1 MIECLSAPNDEF
13 LKEEKARNDDARA
26 RMSKILD
33 DHFSALHEKK
43 EITAVPEE
51 HKDTLDEIK
60 ASIGAAS
67 TAVIPFERVPFL
79 NGKVINFLIVCH
91 HLPERREAIGYLQSF
106 CDEQA
111 RNALALKSDA
121 SKLWMDVRTAIGKE
135 NWHHPFVTEEDLSK
149 SLQAVAEMATVAA
162 DKLTQDARL
171 VELQGFNVAK
181 LIHKF
186 RNNRPARQN
195 ASPCEN
201 LPPGRQLSEMQLKQI
216 QSGETFYRSMKKKS
230 FAGAAKHALTYEQT
244 LCDAGN
250 TATDGY
256 LGKAKGDTAKAVE
269 NLSQA
274 LSRRKRKTQKKS

>member
-1 MIECLSAPNDEF
+1 
-13 LKEEKARNDDARA
+13 
-26 RMSKILD
+26 
-33 DHFSALHEKK
+33 
-43 EITAVPEE
+43 
-51 HKDTLDEIK
+51 
-60 ASIGAAS
+60 
-67 TAVIPFERVPFL
+67 
-79 NGKVINFLIVCH
+79 
-91 HLPERREAIGYLQSF
+91 
-106 CDEQA
+106 
-111 RNALALKSDA
+111 
-121 SKLWMDVRTAIGKE
+121 MDVRTAIGKE

-274 LSRRKRKTQKKS
+274 LSRRKRKAQKKS